1 MNTMMRRIYLLLTLS
16 VILSIPLQAQR
27 DTLRV
32 VFYNV
37 LKFPGSTGDR
47 ADSMRVI
54 FDYLKPDIIC
64 LTELNNEAGADLILS
79 NALNHTNPTQYA
91 RAPYLNGFD
100 TETLVMFN
108 TQKLMLATYDSI
120 STAGSTSTGS
130 SRYIGYTRLYY
141 RDPFLSV
148 HRDTQYVDVIGMH
161 LTASNDVG
169 PIESRRIQSRML
181 KEWLDVRPHVKY
193 ILAGGDLNLYTSS
206 EPSYQILLDSGIMK
220 LYDPISRPGDWSN
233 NATFADIHTQST
245 RVRAFNG
252 GATGG
257 MDDRFDFIL
266 MSDSIL
272 RNGSPLKYI
281 NGSYTAV
288 GNTGLLFN
296 DSLTHPPVSNLV
308 PWDVLSAMYHVSDHL
323 PVYAEV
329 EVIQRIIVSYRD
341 EGKDEI
347 QMRISPNPATD
358 KVYVSDQRMLKS
370 EAYITL
376 TDMQGKVLKTFVKV
390 AGEQVVELDV
400 SDIPGGI
407 YVLYSRSEGQTT
419 ALRLIKQ

>member
-1 MNTMMRRIYLLLTLS
+1 MMKRIFLLLALTTLLG
-16 VILSIPLQAQR
+16 IQLQAQR

-47 ADSMRVI
+47 ADSMRAI
-54 FDYLKPDIIC
+54 FDYLKPDIVC

-79 NALNHTNPTQYA
+79 KAFNHTNPTQYA
-91 RAPYLNGFD
+91 RAPYIDGFD

-120 STAGSTSTGS
+120 STAGSTAFGS
-130 SRYIGYTRLYY
+130 SRYIGHTRLYY

-161 LTASNDVG
+161 LTAANDVG
-169 PIESRRIQSRML
+169 PIESRRIQARML
-181 KEWLDVRPHVKY
+181 KEWLDVRPYVKY
-193 ILAGGDLNLYTSS
+193 IIAGGDLNVYTSN
-206 EPSYQILLDSGIMK
+206 EPGYQILLDSGVMK
-220 LYDPISRPGDWSN
+220 LYDPIARPGDWSN
-233 NATFADIHTQST
+233 NATFADVHTQST
-245 RVRAFNG
+245 RVRSFNG

-266 MSDSIL
+266 LSDSVL

-296 DSLTHPPVSNLV
+296 DSLTHPPVSNIV

-323 PVYAEV
+323 PVYAEF
-329 EVIQRIIVSYRD
+329 EVIQRIIVSFRD
-341 EGKDEI
+341 EESDMI
-347 QMRISPNPATD
+347 QMNISPNPATD
-358 KVYVSDQRMLKS
+358 VVYISDQRELKS
-370 EAYITL
+370 ESIFTL
-376 TDMQGKVLKTFVKV
+376 TDIHGRVLKTFSKAEGVQSMV
-390 AGEQVVELDV
+390 LDV
-400 SDIPGGI
+400 SDIAGGI
-407 YVLYSRSEGQTT
+407 YILYSQTDNQT
-419 ALRLIKQ
+419 SALRLIKH

>member
-1 MNTMMRRIYLLLTLS
+1 MKKLTLLLTFAVLFN
-16 VILSIPLQAQR
+16 IGAEAQR

-47 ADSMRVI
+47 ADSMRAI

-64 LTELNNEAGADLILS
+64 LTELNNEEGADSILS
-79 NALNHTNPTQYA
+79 KALNHTNNSLYA

-100 TETLVMFN
+100 TETIVMYN
-108 TQKLMLATYDSI
+108 TLKLSLAVADSI
-120 STAGSTSTGS
+120 STAGSTAVGS

-161 LTASNDVG
+161 LTAANDVG
-169 PIESRRIQSRML
+169 PIESRRIQARML

-193 ILAGGDLNLYTSS
+193 ILAGGDLNVYTSN
-206 EPSYQILLDSGIMK
+206 EPGYQILLDTGVMK
-220 LYDPISRPGDWSN
+220 LYDPIARPGDWNN
-233 NATFADIHTQST
+233 NALFADTHTQST

-266 MSDSIL
+266 VSDSVL

-281 NGSYTAV
+281 NGSYTSV

-296 DSLTHPPVSNLV
+296 DSLTHPPVSNIV
-308 PWDVLSAMYHVSDHL
+308 PWEVLSALYHVSDHL
-323 PVYAEV
+323 PVYAEF
-329 EVIQRIIVSYRD
+329 EVIQRIIVSFRD
-341 EGKDEI
+341 EAQDQI
-347 QMRISPNPATD
+347 QIQISPNPATD
-358 KVYVSDQRMLKS
+358 YVHISDQRMAKTD
-370 EAYITL
+370 ATFTL
-376 TDMQGKVLKTFVKV
+376 SDLQGRVLQTYSKP
-390 AGEQVVELDV
+390 AGQQQWVMDV
-400 SDIPGGI
+400 SGIPSGV
-407 YVLYSRSEGQTT
+407 YVLHTFSEGKTS
-419 ALRLIKQ
+419 ALRLIKR